1 MLRIFGQ
8 TIPSDCVEGTQCFED
23 FLHRGLEPWRND
35 HGTTTDPVMTVTITT
50 SSFNMEVNEAKMAI
64 YILSGCILSLC
75 KWFRSD
81 TYYISFSVHCCI
93 SLQESLQPRKSSHST
108 STTPDPMDWRYFH
121 IYTYKLKISSLGPI
135 TFDDSAS
142 ETDSD

>member
-1 MLRIFGQ
+1 MFRQKRKNRYAAPRGCPHDRVHPLCLGLVCGSGGTMDRFFRCSLLVPLKVMFSNYDHFQTMLRIFGQ

-75 KWFRSD
+75 
-81 TYYISFSVHCCI
+81 
-93 SLQESLQPRKSSHST
+93 E
-108 STTPDPMDWRYFH
+108 
-121 IYTYKLKISSLGPI
+121 
-135 TFDDSAS
+135 
-142 ETDSD
+142 